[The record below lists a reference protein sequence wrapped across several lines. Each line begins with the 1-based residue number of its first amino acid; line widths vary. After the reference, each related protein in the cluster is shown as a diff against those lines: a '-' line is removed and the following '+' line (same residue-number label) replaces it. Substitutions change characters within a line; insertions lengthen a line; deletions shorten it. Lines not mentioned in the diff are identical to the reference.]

1 MSGIVRKSE
10 IILYQ
15 TEDGK
20 TKLEVRLEHESIWLT
35 QAAMAE
41 LFQTT
46 PQNITLHLKEIYNT
60 GELPQETTCKENL
73 QVQTEGELGSKGTIK
88 ENLIVRKEVAD
99 QLALEQYGRFN
110 AHRLKQEADAEMLVD
125 DAEFKLMEE
134 KIKKLPKKRNKR

>member
-1 MSGIVRKSE
+1 MNGITRKSE

-20 TKLEVRLEHESIWLT
+20 TKLEVRLEQESIWLT

-60 GELPQETTCKENL
+60 GELSLVATCKENL
-73 QVQTEGELGSKGTIK
+73 QVQKVKRKTIPAPGQILWLYQSALFFLG
-88 ENLIVRKEVAD
+88 
-99 QLALEQYGRFN
+99 
-110 AHRLKQEADAEMLVD
+110 
-125 DAEFKLMEE
+125 
-134 KIKKLPKKRNKR
+134 

>member
-1 MSGIVRKSE
+1 MREIARKSE

-20 TKLEVRLEHESIWLT
+20 TKLEVRHEHESIWLT

-46 PQNITLHLKEIYNT
+46 PQNITLHLRGIYAER
-60 GELPQETTCKENL
+60 ELLEGATC
-73 QVQTEGELGSKGTIK
+73 K

-99 QLALEQYGRFN
+99 QLALEQYERFN
-110 AHRLKQEADAEMLVD
+110 VHRLKQEADAEMLAD
-125 DAEFKLMEE
+125 DAEFKQIEE
-134 KIKKLPKKRNKR
+134 KIRKLPKKRKKH